1 MKLVL
6 TRKNFNNH
14 SSLGMRERNS
24 FLLLDVPCAKT
35 DAVNINFSLV
45 SVSVSDRYK
54 IVKIHPTQYL
64 GVQYAE
70 FFEK

>member
-1 MKLVL
+1 
-6 TRKNFNNH
+6 
-14 SSLGMRERNS
+14 MRERNS